1 MDQQQ
6 LSCSTHRHRLAR
18 FMADLWTLEGRIT
31 HPAAQQRVGSRAPR
45 AVDSSLEVEISTG
58 RESDGR
64 AGSTDQAGAEHSSP
78 ATSCPAAS
86 SPQAILMPEDQS
98 PTQAE
103 GGARCLEGLGTRACS
118 DSQHRESGARC
129 DILAASLGEA
139 MQAAD
144 EGHGHKAAAA
154 ASNPVLTSAAA
165 HAVPVLAVAQRFFSA
180 SQHAGSQGQ
189 KLLPIADVSEPCQ
202 QTGSMSL
209 AVGKPEAGRGGT
221 ANQARTDPSGAKA
234 EAVHASEVGV
244 KPDTSASMSTAI
256 CSSHESPLG
265 ENRHGIMMGKRK
277 RARKST
283 KSEHQPASSVQQS
296 NAILLQNA
304 NTMPKTNDTALFNDS
319 DHEAARDSS
328 SNKLCAD
335 DEVIDLTSD

>member
-1 MDQQQ
+1 
-6 LSCSTHRHRLAR
+6 
-18 FMADLWTLEGRIT
+18 MADLWTLEGRIT

-78 ATSCPAAS
+78 ATSCTAAS

-221 ANQARTDPSGAKA
+221 ADQARTDPSGAKA